1 MSLILDTSIVIEI
14 ERGNREVIKR
24 LEELRK
30 LYPAPPKISFMTYF
44 EFLYGLRKKSV
55 KNREKSRAFL
65 ELFEVIQTT
74 NTTAEFLVLLREKY
88 GLSLTDLFIASQVME
103 TNGVLVSKD
112 GDFDKIEEIEKIV
125 LE

>member
-1 MSLILDTSIVIEI
+1 MNLIFDTSIIIEI
-14 ERGNREVIKR
+14 ERGNKEIIEK

-30 LYPAPPKISFMTYF
+30 MYPAPPRISFMTYF

-55 KNREKSRAFL
+55 KNKEKSRAFL

-74 NTTAEFLVLLREKY
+74 NTTAEFLVMLKEKY
-88 GLSLTDLFIASQVME
+88 GLSLTNLFITSQVME

-112 GDFDKIEEIEKIV
+112 KDFENIEEIEKIIFG
-125 LE
+125 